1 MEPKTQRKA
10 ETMTTATAA
19 TPETLDDQTSETA
32 EGMEFDTSAAETNA
46 ENSNDVDQA
55 GDEDQ
60 ADDDTEATDAAGK
73 DSEANEEQVQGDI
86 QPPRKMTLAEQKQS
100 LIEEIIGQRE
110 KVRVA
115 EADVAADQQALKDS
129 RAVLGKR
136 QATLGQ
142 LIDRLEEVNKGQQQL
157 PFRDDHTPSNET
169 SGEAAGRAAD
179 EAASETSN
187 VQAEDIHGQAPVSV
201 LKLSKGMLEKLE
213 EAEVETIQDLERRI
227 ATGDFVPGAIKGI
240 GQSAVDKITDALVA
254 YRNEC
259 PVPSAG

>member
-1 MEPKTQRKA
+1 MN
-10 ETMTTATAA
+10 TTTAA
-19 TPETLDDQTSETA
+19 TPETLDDQISETA
-32 EGMEFDTSAAETNA
+32 EGMEFDTSAAEADAETN
-46 ENSNDVDQA
+46 NDGDQA
-55 GDEDQ
+55 ADEDQ
-60 ADDDTEATDAAGK
+60 ADDDTEATDAAGE
-73 DSEANEEQVQGDI
+73 DSEANDEQVQGDI
-86 QPPRKMTLAEQKQS
+86 QPLRKMTIAEQKQS

-157 PFRDDHTPSNET
+157 PFRDDHGAGSSAPEGDAAQSSNGST
-169 SGEAAGRAAD
+169 SGTVD
-179 EAASETSN
+179 ETSN

-201 LKLSKGMLEKLE
+201 LKLSKGMLDKLE
-213 EAEVETIQDLERRI
+213 EAEVETIQDLEWRI
-227 ATGDFVPGAIKGI
+227 AAGDFVPGAIKGI